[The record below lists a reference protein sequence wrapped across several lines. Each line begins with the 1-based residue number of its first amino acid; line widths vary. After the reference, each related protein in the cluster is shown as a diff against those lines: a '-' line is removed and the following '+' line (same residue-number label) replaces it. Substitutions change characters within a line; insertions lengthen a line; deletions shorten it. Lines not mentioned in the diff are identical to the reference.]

1 MLNGISVD
9 RKYPQC
15 GGKCRWLD
23 ETSAKVVLRCIKSDE
38 NGIRWKQTQYVVEK
52 HL

>member
-1 MLNGISVD
+1 MWYNKQRSNI
-9 RKYPQC
+9 
-15 GGKCRWLD
+15 
-23 ETSAKVVLRCIKSDE
+23 ESDE

>member
-1 MLNGISVD
+1 MPNGISVD
-9 RKYPQC
+9 RKRPQC
-15 GGKCRWLD
+15 GDKCRWLD
-23 ETSAKVVLRCIKSDE
+23 DTSAKVVLHCIESYE